1 MNSRLLSVCGTAC
14 WQALLADREK
24 IYVCTGLSPFRP
36 DVHWDA
42 GKEDPS
48 VEEICSTWRN
58 ACLEASHNL
67 CAAAHQE
74 HLREDVFRHGGFQVL
89 LAVAL
94 HTGSMLPGDVSTTS
108 LHSALKELLSYEDA
122 ARRILDADCVG
133 QARAAPANQDA
144 CASGAPLLHAACSPP
159 LPGPALTPA
168 RKSWYAGSRSPAVA
182 RPIPLCPGGVHGLAI
197 GGRAAGAR
205 RDPGVVR
212 PAAPGEGA
220 AGA

>member
-1 MNSRLLSVCGTAC
+1 MNNRLLSVCGTAC

-159 LPGPALTPA
+159 
-168 RKSWYAGSRSPAVA
+168 SQA
-182 RPIPLCPGGVHGLAI
+182 RP
-197 GGRAAGAR
+197 
-205 RDPGVVR
+205 
-212 PAAPGEGA
+212 
-220 AGA
+220 